1 MAGDELQEFK
11 RVARKRALHML
22 SKLNPKRRQ
31 KAALNAGEALRS
43 SNIWA
48 TYDCLLVYMALDS
61 ELDCA
66 PVIQLALDENKRV
79 FIPKTITGQLVFSR
93 ILSSNGPF
101 AEGPFGIREPA
112 VTRGESGT
120 KGTVWEPGEGPS
132 LVLTPGLLFDEDGG
146 RLGRGG
152 GFFDRFIRE
161 FRSGEAA
168 SDVASPLFIGYA
180 YDEQIVEKVPRGSG
194 DELLDGVLT
203 DLRFLRYPDR

>member
-1 MAGDELQEFK
+1 
-11 RVARKRALHML
+11 
-22 SKLNPKRRQ
+22 
-31 KAALNAGEALRS
+31 
-43 SNIWA
+43 
-48 TYDCLLVYMALDS
+48 
-61 ELDCA
+61 
-66 PVIQLALDENKRV
+66 
-79 FIPKTITGQLVFSR
+79 
-93 ILSSNGPF
+93 
-101 AEGPFGIREPA
+101 
-112 VTRGESGT
+112 
-120 KGTVWEPGEGPS
+120 VWEPGEGPS